1 MYKTNFETVLTK
13 SIVLISVE
21 NVNAFELVLEISN
34 YMYIQ
39 FF

>member
-21 NVNAFELVLEISN
+21 NFNALEISN